1 MKPADE
7 DRIAANLAKIMA
19 MICIRNTHLED
30 LHAGTVPIT
39 RTGDYSD
46 VLVIDAE
53 GQIAYK
59 HIGPFNRRS
68 LEEDIL
74 PIVRHLQEGA
84 GS

>member
-1 MKPADE
+1 MSIDWGVYGLPE
-7 DRIAANLAKIMA
+7 
-19 MICIRNTHLED
+19 TF
-30 LHAGTVPIT
+30 
-39 RTGDYSD
+39 
-46 VLVIDAE
+46 VIDAE